1 MFMNKF
7 FAVLLVGWFALT
19 MSLSTNVQAQ
29 SFPDHP
35 VKIEVS
41 LAAGATNDL
50 IARALA
56 HKLTDLFKTA
66 FIVENKAGG
75 NGTIAAGFVAKE
87 NPDGYTLLLGNTS
100 TLAIHAS
107 LFTTLNYDPVK
118 DFQAIALVAESPSV
132 LVINS
137 SLPAKT
143 LKEFISYVKAHPNAV
158 AYGSPGSGSPF
169 HLSGELLNL
178 QTDIH
183 MLHVPY
189 KGAAPELVDL
199 LGGQIQ
205 AMFDNPPNVINH
217 IKAGR
222 LRALCVTSDNRMVQL
237 PDVPTLSESGY
248 PNAQSTS
255 FFALVGPK
263 GMNPIVVNALSL
275 KVAEAMKD
283 PQIQTQ
289 FLELGANPMALNP
302 AQTSSY
308 LDNQVQKWAKVVK
321 ASGVKADL

>member
-1 MFMNKF
+1 MTQLN
-7 FAVLLVGWFALT
+7 ALVLALLALL
-19 MSLSTNVQAQ
+19 SLNRLETVQAQ
-29 SFPDHP
+29 TYPERP

-56 HKLTDLFKTA
+56 HKLTELLKSP

-87 NPDGYTLLLGNTS
+87 APDGYTLLLGNTS

-107 LFTTLNYDPVK
+107 LFTNLSYDPVK
-118 DFQAIALVAESPSV
+118 DFQAIAMVAESPSV
-132 LVINS
+132 LVINAN
-137 SLPAKT
+137 LPAKT
-143 LKEFISYVKAHPNAV
+143 LKEFITYVKAHPNTV

-205 AMFDNPPNVINH
+205 AMFDNPPNVMNH
-217 IKAGR
+217 IKASR
-222 LRALCVTSDNRMVQL
+222 LRALAVTSETRMSQL
-237 PDVPTLSESGY
+237 PDVPTLGESGY

-263 GMNPIVVNALSL
+263 GMSAAVVNALSS

-283 PQIQTQ
+283 TQIQAQ
-289 FLELGANPMALNP
+289 FIELGANPMALNA
-302 AQTSSY
+302 AQTTTY
-308 LDNQVQKWAKVVK
+308 LDTQVQKWAKVVK
-321 ASGVKADL
+321 ASGVKADQ

>member
-1 MFMNKF
+1 MNF
-7 FAVLLVGWFALT
+7 ISAALFA
-19 MSLSTNVQAQ
+19 SLSLLYMGLGANAQAQ
-29 SFPDHP
+29 TYPERP

-56 HKLTDLFKTA
+56 HKLSDLYKA
-66 FIVENKAGG
+66 PFIVENKAGG

-87 NPDGYTLLLGNTS
+87 APDGHTLLLGNTS

-107 LFTTLNYDPVK
+107 LFSNLNYDPVK

-137 SLPAKT
+137 NLPAKT
-143 LKEFISYVKAHPNAV
+143 LKEFIAYVKAHPNAV

-205 AMFDNPPNVINH
+205 AMFDNPPNVMNH

-222 LRALCVTSDNRMVQL
+222 LRALCVTSDTRMAQL
-237 PDVPTLSESGY
+237 PEVPTLGESGY

-263 GMNPIVVNALSL
+263 GMNQTVVNALSA

-283 PQIQTQ
+283 PQIQSQ

-302 AQTSSY
+302 LQTATY

-321 ASGVKADL
+321 SSGVKADQ